1 MTPAELKTLMES
13 TGQTIN
19 RLAALFSVTRRTV
32 ERWIS
37 GANPIPGDIEAGIKE
52 IDALISNSCLYAV
65 EQIASAPDGAN
76 IVLLRYSN
84 DNDLEKFRPDDT
96 FLGAS
101 GHAALIDRIRIAAQN
116 IGRNVRIAYMQPD
129 QYKDWLAAYGLQ
141 DNEQNRAA
149 WAAGTI
155 QN

>member
-19 RLAALFSVTRRTV
+19 RLTVLFGVTRRTV

-37 GANPIPGDIEAGIKE
+37 GANPIPGDVESGIKE
-52 IDALISNSCLYAV
+52 IDALISNATLHAIN
-65 EQIASAPDGAN
+65 QIAKAPKGAD
-76 IVLLRYSN
+76 IVLLRYNN
-84 DNDLEKFRPDDT
+84 DDDLEKFRPNDA

-101 GHAALIDRIRIAAQN
+101 GHAAMIDRIRLAAQN
-116 IGRNVRIAYMQPD
+116 ISKNVRIAYMQPD
-129 QYKDWLAAYGLQ
+129 HYQKWLKNNGLP